1 MLSMGSKCSEMLS
14 WFRLRFAGR
23 GTGDG
28 ARLANCGNGEKE
40 KLGENG
46 RASAPP
52 LVCGGFSEL
61 LGKGGVK
68 GGILVSVGRVLLSP
82 GLGLDSAVPA
92 SEGLCVCRIGGC
104 VADVGVGGI
113 GLEYGVFVEEVVA
126 LLLLLG

>member
-61 LGKGGVK
+61 LGKGGMK
-68 GGILVSVGRVLLSP
+68 DSILVSVGRVPLSP

-92 SEGLCVCRIGGC
+92 SEGLCVCRIGG
-104 VADVGVGGI
+104 
-113 GLEYGVFVEEVVA
+113 
-126 LLLLLG
+126 